1 MQANISTNVADID
14 SNLGNIITNNAQI
27 ANNTNEIDENGANI
41 ATHDTDIAINV
52 ANIAS
57 NAVAITNVDAQIEDL
72 QLTGIFEN
80 CVNEWCLQN
89 GLTYPQYT
97 KCESTA
103 DNGQT
108 CIKPGIRYGI

>member
-1 MQANISTNVADID
+1 VAD
-14 SNLGNIITNNAQI
+14 NA
-27 ANNTNEIDENGANI
+27 GAINSLVTGI
-41 ATHDTDIAINV
+41 ATNV

-57 NAVAITNVDAQIEDL
+57 NAVAIANVDAQIEDL

-80 CVNEWCLQN
+80 CVNDWCLQN

>member
-1 MQANISTNVADID
+1 MQANISANVADIE
-14 SNLGNIITNNAQI
+14 SNSGNIITNN
-27 ANNTNEIDENGANI
+27 
-41 ATHDTDIAINV
+41 
-52 ANIAS
+52 
-57 NAVAITNVDAQIEDL
+57 AQIEDL

>member
-1 MQANISTNVADID
+1 MQAD
-14 SNLGNIITNNAQI
+14 
-27 ANNTNEIDENGANI
+27 I
-41 ATHDTDIAINV
+41 ATHDTEIATNTANIATNAANIANHDTDIATNV

>member
-1 MQANISTNVADID
+1 MAD
-14 SNLGNIITNNAQI
+14 NA
-27 ANNTNEIDENGANI
+27 GAINSLVTGI
-41 ATHDTDIAINV
+41 ATNV